1 MFVSA
6 IKKAHHAVEG
16 IAYEAA
22 LGLAAVMLGCA
33 AVVFA
38 AGGLAIWLTNI
49 MPVFAAVFIAA
60 LIVAFVAVIAFQL
73 SQLEPAKKN
82 EKPERSTPESSLG
95 AMTKSLSS
103 LAGPMD
109 VMASGLFARQ
119 FKKAPVSTI
128 AATAAVG
135 ALLGVFASSADDD

>member
-16 IAYEAA
+16 LAYEAA

-38 AGGLAIWLTNI
+38 AGGLAIWLSNM
-49 MPVFAAVFIAA
+49 MPAFAAMFVAA

-73 SQLEPAKKN
+73 SQLEPSKKN
-82 EKPERSTPESSLG
+82 NKLENSTQESSLG

-135 ALLGVFASSADDD
+135 ALLGAIANSSDDD